1 MNGFEKNFSVCYHD
15 LKNNMYVKE
24 AKLID
29 FLQET
34 AVFHSEYAG
43 FDINRFIAENKG
55 WMVTDWDIRINSPLK
70 WNDTLRVHTYPIIF
84 KGVLAKRGFFAY
96 DKDGNTVLS
105 AASRWAFTDLAKRR
119 PTKIW
124 SEMETAYG
132 FFEPSPFETD
142 FSQPY
147 NNAEETEFIG
157 SFSHKVTRRDTD
169 TNDHVNNVSYF
180 EWAADNFPED
190 IYNNMNA
197 KHIMIKYKK
206 ECTLGEDIEVRTYR
220 KDNETLT
227 HIYNG
232 NDVLINQI
240 YVLWG

>member
-24 AKLID
+24 AKIIV

-43 FDINRFIAENKG
+43 FEINRFIEENKG
-55 WMVTDWDIRINSPLK
+55 WMVTDWDIRINTPLK

-84 KGVLAKRGFFAY
+84 KGILAKRGFYAY
-96 DKDGNTVLS
+96 NAGGDVVLT
-105 AASRWAFTDLAKRR
+105 AASRWAFTDLIKRR

-124 SEMETAYG
+124 KEMETAYG
-132 FFEPSPFETD
+132 YFEPSPFETEYL
-142 FSQPY
+142 QPY
-147 NNAEETEFIG
+147 EDTEGLEYLG
-157 SFSHKVTRRDTD
+157 SFSHTVTRRDTD

-180 EWAADNFPED
+180 EWAADNFPDD

-197 KHIMIKYKK
+197 KHIMVKYKK
-206 ECTLGEDIEVRTYR
+206 ECTLGAKVTIKTYR
-220 KDNETLT
+220 KNNETVT
-227 HIYNG
+227 YIYNEE
-232 NDVLINQI
+232 DILINRI
-240 YVLWG
+240 YVLWE